1 MNIKSILSSKK
12 KWYII
17 VIVFFVVLFLFL
29 DEYNIIDTIRL
40 KSEVND
46 LKKQEAEL
54 EEGIVSDSIRVSHLI
69 GDLDALERFG
79 REEYY
84 MKRSDED
91 VYVINKEK

>member
-1 MNIKSILSSKK
+1 MNIKSIMSSKK

-54 EEGIVSDSIRVSHLI
+54 EEGRKQ
-69 GDLDALERFG
+69 E
-79 REEYY
+79 
-84 MKRSDED
+84 
-91 VYVINKEK
+91 